1 MKSGLK
7 SVQGQR
13 TSIEIGATCPM
24 NKRIKVWLW
33 IAVML
38 VSRSGCID
46 LVTDGGKN
54 AVTNTSVAILES
66 FLAAI
71 IDGVTGN
78 GLVRLTAL
86 FPKRVNDA
94 AKTGRQM
101 TPEQMAYLCMAHRKT
116 WF

>member
-1 MKSGLK
+1 
-7 SVQGQR
+7 
-13 TSIEIGATCPM
+13 
-24 NKRIKVWLW
+24 
-33 IAVML
+33 ML

-46 LVTDGGKN
+46 LVTNAKN
-54 AVTNTSVAILES
+54 AVANTAVAILES
-66 FLAAI
+66 FLVAI